1 MLNNNSN
8 LGFGEPQ
15 PLQYSVT
22 PMSHSFMGSTINY
35 VSNLEMSKI
44 FDSALGRMKINKGLK
59 LQKSSKNKESG
70 KNKEDATVVKS
81 IKKMRSRSRVLG
93 RGRKKKYSLN
103 KLIQV
108 CKIAETSENSRKAL
122 KKQTNYID
130 LTADPL
136 TKRSKYQS

>member
-1 MLNNNSN
+1 
-8 LGFGEPQ
+8 
-15 PLQYSVT
+15 
-22 PMSHSFMGSTINY
+22 MSHSFMGSTINY

-103 KLIQV
+103 KLI
-108 CKIAETSENSRKAL
+108 
-122 KKQTNYID
+122 
-130 LTADPL
+130 
-136 TKRSKYQS
+136 